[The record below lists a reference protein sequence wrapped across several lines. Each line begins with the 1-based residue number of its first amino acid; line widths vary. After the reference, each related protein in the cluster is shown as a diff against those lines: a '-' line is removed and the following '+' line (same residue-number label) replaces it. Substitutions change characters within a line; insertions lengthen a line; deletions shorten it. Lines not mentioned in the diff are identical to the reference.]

1 VDAGIGGKTAESVA
15 KKLAAIS
22 GRRQLLCITHLP
34 QIASTADFHLRIEKK
49 ERNGK
54 VSVEVK
60 ELSGR
65 ERQDEIARMLSG
77 TVTEI
82 SRRHAGELLERV
94 K

>member
-1 VDAGIGGKTAESVA
+1 
-15 KKLAAIS
+15 
-22 GRRQLLCITHLP
+22 ITHLP
-34 QIASTADFHLRIEKK
+34 QIASMADFHLRIEKIEK
-49 ERNGK
+49 NGK

-65 ERQDEIARMLSG
+65 ERRDEIARMLSG

-82 SRRHAGELLERV
+82 SRRHAGELLARV